1 MKKLLAAILLTGVAT
16 LGTTTVAEAR
26 DGCGRG
32 AYRGPAGHC
41 RVMRGG
47 PAFVGGPAYR
57 GGPRLIVGRRYDRGY
72 WDGRRYWQN
81 RYRHHGGWRYR

>member
-16 LGTTTVAEAR
+16 IGATTAADAR

-32 AYRGPAGHC
+32 GFRGPGGHC
-41 RVMRGG
+41 RVYRAG
-47 PAFVGGPAYR
+47 PVYG